1 MAEPPPFQEA
11 MRCDVCKCSFNAFRR
26 RHHCRCC
33 GRTLCFE
40 HSSKQIPLPQFG
52 IHSAVRVCSDCFNNA
67 TQSSSAN
74 TQTNSNGIDKMASV
88 DIDAIPSDGV
98 DASTDKL
105 SRCDLNEVISLSK
118 SENSSYVGGNLS
130 VSQTVECKCGMPLCI
145 CEATAPPQVQPE
157 VSTSQYYQRPKKVV
171 TAQHIPSDTVS
182 KSTAGSSGSS
192 RQSLFFTSGQST
204 NVSIDKSSSSYET
217 NGEGLREAIKN
228 NDISAVKDLLRQG
241 VDANYCDK
249 QGMSLLHLATV
260 FNHTEIT
267 FILMDAGASVDAK
280 NAQGET
286 PLDCAPTMLQ
296 YKMHQKI
303 QEASSISS

>member
-11 MRCDVCKCSFNAFRR
+11 ARCDVCKCSFNAFRR

-40 HSSKQIPLPQFG
+40 HSSKQIPLPQYG
-52 IHSAVRVCSDCFNNA
+52 IHSAVRVCHDCFNNA

-74 TQTNSNGIDKMASV
+74 TQTNSNDIDKMAS
-88 DIDAIPSDGV
+88 DNIDARASDGI

-105 SRCDLNEVISLSK
+105 SRISLSK

-145 CEATAPPQVQPE
+145 CEAPAPPQVQPE

-171 TAQHIPSDTVS
+171 TAQHTPSDTIS
-182 KSTAGSSGSS
+182 KSTAGSSGST
-192 RQSLFFTSGQST
+192 RPSLFFTSGQTS
-204 NVSIDKSSSSYET
+204 NVSTDKSSRGYET
-217 NGEGLREAIKN
+217 SGEGLREAIKN
-228 NDISAVKDLLRQG
+228 NDISAVKDLLMQG

-260 FNHTEIT
+260 FNHTEIA

-303 QEASSISS
+303 HEASNM

>member
-11 MRCDVCKCSFNAFRR
+11 ARCDVCKCSFNAFRR

-40 HSSKQIPLPQFG
+40 HSSKQIPLPQYG
-52 IHSAVRVCSDCFNNA
+52 IHSAVRVCHDCFNNA
-67 TQSSSAN
+67 AQSSSAN
-74 TQTNSNGIDKMASV
+74 TQTNSNDIDKMAS
-88 DIDAIPSDGV
+88 DNIDARASDGI

-105 SRCDLNEVISLSK
+105 SRISLLK

-145 CEATAPPQVQPE
+145 CEAPAPPQVQPE

-171 TAQHIPSDTVS
+171 TAQHIPSDTIS
-182 KSTAGSSGSS
+182 KSTAGSSGST
-192 RQSLFFTSGQST
+192 RPSLFFTSGQTS
-204 NVSIDKSSSSYET
+204 NVSTDKSSRGYET
-217 NGEGLREAIKN
+217 SGEGLREAIKN
-228 NDISAVKDLLRQG
+228 NDISAVKDLLMQG

-260 FNHTEIT
+260 FNHTEIA

-303 QEASSISS
+303 QEASNM

>member
-11 MRCDVCKCSFNAFRR
+11 ARCDVCKCSFNAFRR

-40 HSSKQIPLPQFG
+40 HSSKQIPLPQYG
-52 IHSAVRVCSDCFNNA
+52 IHSAVRVCHDCFNNA

-74 TQTNSNGIDKMASV
+74 TQTNSNDIDKMAS
-88 DIDAIPSDGV
+88 DNIDARASDGIG
-98 DASTDKL
+98 ASTDKL
-105 SRCDLNEVISLSK
+105 SRISLLK

-145 CEATAPPQVQPE
+145 CEAPAPPQVQPE

-171 TAQHIPSDTVS
+171 TAQHIPSDTIS
-182 KSTAGSSGSS
+182 KSTAGSSGST
-192 RQSLFFTSGQST
+192 RPSLFFTSGQTS
-204 NVSIDKSSSSYET
+204 NVSTDKSSRGYET
-217 NGEGLREAIKN
+217 SGEGLREAIKN
-228 NDISAVKDLLRQG
+228 NDISAVKDLLMQG

-260 FNHTEIT
+260 FNHTEIA

-303 QEASSISS
+303 QEASNM

>member
-11 MRCDVCKCSFNAFRR
+11 ARCDVCKCSFNAFRR

-40 HSSKQIPLPQFG
+40 HSSKQIPLPQYG
-52 IHSAVRVCSDCFNNA
+52 LHSAVRVCHDCFNNA

-74 TQTNSNGIDKMASV
+74 TQTNSNDIDKMAS
-88 DIDAIPSDGV
+88 DNIDARASDGI

-105 SRCDLNEVISLSK
+105 SRISLSK

-145 CEATAPPQVQPE
+145 CEAPAPPQVQPE

-171 TAQHIPSDTVS
+171 TAQHTPSDTIS
-182 KSTAGSSGSS
+182 KSTAGSSGST
-192 RQSLFFTSGQST
+192 RPSLFFTSGQTS
-204 NVSIDKSSSSYET
+204 NVSTDKSSRGYET
-217 NGEGLREAIKN
+217 SGEGLREAIKN
-228 NDISAVKDLLRQG
+228 NDISAVKDLLMQG

-260 FNHTEIT
+260 FNHTEIA

-303 QEASSISS
+303 QEASNM

>member
-1 MAEPPPFQEA
+1 MSEPPPFQEA
-11 MRCDVCKCSFNAFRR
+11 ARCDVCKCSFNAFRR

-52 IHSAVRVCSDCFNNA
+52 IHSAVRVCHDCFNNS

-74 TQTNSNGIDKMASV
+74 TQTNSYGIDKMASDDV
-88 DIDAIPSDGV
+88 DATVSDGI

-105 SRCDLNEVISLSK
+105 SRVDLNEVISLSK
-118 SENSSYVGGNLS
+118 SEKSSYVGGNLS
-130 VSQTVECKCGMPLCI
+130 ISQTVECNCGMPLCI
-145 CEATAPPQVQPE
+145 CEAPAPPQVQPE
-157 VSTSQYYQRPKKVV
+157 VSTSQYYQRSKKVV
-171 TAQHIPSDTVS
+171 PAQHTPSDTIS
-182 KSTAGSSGSS
+182 KSTAGSSGSI
-192 RQSLFFTSGQST
+192 RQSLFFTSGQTS
-204 NVSIDKSSSSYET
+204 NVSTDKSSSSYET

-228 NDISAVKDLLRQG
+228 NDISAVKDLLMQG

-260 FNHTEIT
+260 FNHTEIA

-303 QEASSISS
+303 QASSM

>member
-11 MRCDVCKCSFNAFRR
+11 ARCDVCKCSFNAFRR

-40 HSSKQIPLPQFG
+40 HSSKQIPLPQYG
-52 IHSAVRVCSDCFNNA
+52 IHSAVRVCHDCFNNA

-74 TQTNSNGIDKMASV
+74 TQTNSNDIDKMAS
-88 DIDAIPSDGV
+88 DNIDARASDGI

-105 SRCDLNEVISLSK
+105 SRISLLK

-145 CEATAPPQVQPE
+145 CEAPAPPQVQPE

-171 TAQHIPSDTVS
+171 TAQHIPSDTIS
-182 KSTAGSSGSS
+182 KSTAGSSGST
-192 RQSLFFTSGQST
+192 RPSLFFTSGQTS
-204 NVSIDKSSSSYET
+204 NVSTDKSSRGYET
-217 NGEGLREAIKN
+217 SGEGLREAIKN
-228 NDISAVKDLLRQG
+228 NDISAVKDLLMQG

-260 FNHTEIT
+260 FNHTEIA

-303 QEASSISS
+303 QEASNM

>member
-11 MRCDVCKCSFNAFRR
+11 ARCDVCKCSFNAFRR

-40 HSSKQIPLPQFG
+40 HSSKQIPLPQYG
-52 IHSAVRVCSDCFNNA
+52 IHSAVRVCHDCFNNA
-67 TQSSSAN
+67 AQSSSAN
-74 TQTNSNGIDKMASV
+74 TQTNSNDIDKMAS
-88 DIDAIPSDGV
+88 DNIDARASDGI

-105 SRCDLNEVISLSK
+105 SRISLSK

-145 CEATAPPQVQPE
+145 CEAPAPPQVQPE

-171 TAQHIPSDTVS
+171 TAQHTPSDTIS
-182 KSTAGSSGSS
+182 KSTAGSSGST
-192 RQSLFFTSGQST
+192 RPSLFFTSGQTS
-204 NVSIDKSSSSYET
+204 NVSTDKSSRGYET
-217 NGEGLREAIKN
+217 SGEGLREAIKN
-228 NDISAVKDLLRQG
+228 NDISAVKDLLMQG

-260 FNHTEIT
+260 FNHTEIA

-303 QEASSISS
+303 HEASNM

>member
-11 MRCDVCKCSFNAFRR
+11 ARCDVCKCSFNAFRR

-40 HSSKQIPLPQFG
+40 HSSKQIPLPQYG
-52 IHSAVRVCSDCFNNA
+52 IHSAVRVCHDCFNNA

-74 TQTNSNGIDKMASV
+74 TQTNSNDIDKMAS
-88 DIDAIPSDGV
+88 DNIDARASDGI

-105 SRCDLNEVISLSK
+105 SRISLSK

-145 CEATAPPQVQPE
+145 CEAPAPPQVQPE

-171 TAQHIPSDTVS
+171 TAQHTPSDTIS
-182 KSTAGSSGSS
+182 KSTAGSSGST
-192 RQSLFFTSGQST
+192 RPSLFFTSGQTS
-204 NVSIDKSSSSYET
+204 NVSTDKSSRGYET
-217 NGEGLREAIKN
+217 SGEGLREAIKN
-228 NDISAVKDLLRQG
+228 NDISAVKDLLMQG

-260 FNHTEIT
+260 FNHTEIA

-303 QEASSISS
+303 QEASNM

>member
-1 MAEPPPFQEA
+1 
-11 MRCDVCKCSFNAFRR
+11 
-26 RHHCRCC
+26 
-33 GRTLCFE
+33 
-40 HSSKQIPLPQFG
+40 
-52 IHSAVRVCSDCFNNA
+52 
-67 TQSSSAN
+67 
-74 TQTNSNGIDKMASV
+74 MAS
-88 DIDAIPSDGV
+88 DNIDARASDGI

-105 SRCDLNEVISLSK
+105 SRISLSK

-145 CEATAPPQVQPE
+145 CEAPAPPQVQPE

-171 TAQHIPSDTVS
+171 TAQHTPSDTIS
-182 KSTAGSSGSS
+182 KSTAGSSGST
-192 RQSLFFTSGQST
+192 RPSLFFTSGQTS
-204 NVSIDKSSSSYET
+204 NVSTDKSSRGYET
-217 NGEGLREAIKN
+217 SGEGLREAIKN
-228 NDISAVKDLLRQG
+228 NDISAVKDLLMQG

-260 FNHTEIT
+260 FNHTEIA

-303 QEASSISS
+303 QEASNM

>member
-11 MRCDVCKCSFNAFRR
+11 ARCDVCKCSFNAFRR

-40 HSSKQIPLPQFG
+40 HSSKQIPLPQYG
-52 IHSAVRVCSDCFNNA
+52 IHSAVRVCHDCFNNA

-74 TQTNSNGIDKMASV
+74 TQTNSNDIDKMAS
-88 DIDAIPSDGV
+88 DNIDARASDGI

-105 SRCDLNEVISLSK
+105 SRISLSK

-145 CEATAPPQVQPE
+145 CEAPAPPQVQPE

-171 TAQHIPSDTVS
+171 TAQHIPSDTIS
-182 KSTAGSSGSS
+182 KSTAGSSGST
-192 RQSLFFTSGQST
+192 RPSLFFTSGQTS
-204 NVSIDKSSSSYET
+204 NVSTDKSSRGYET
-217 NGEGLREAIKN
+217 SGEGLREAIKN
-228 NDISAVKDLLRQG
+228 NDISAVKDLLMQG

-260 FNHTEIT
+260 FNHTEIA

-303 QEASSISS
+303 QEASNM

>member
-11 MRCDVCKCSFNAFRR
+11 ARCDVCKCSFNAFRR

-40 HSSKQIPLPQFG
+40 HSSKQIPLPQYG
-52 IHSAVRVCSDCFNNA
+52 IHSAVRVCHDCFNNA

-74 TQTNSNGIDKMASV
+74 TQTNSNDIDKMAS
-88 DIDAIPSDGV
+88 DNIDARASDGI

-105 SRCDLNEVISLSK
+105 SRISLSK

-145 CEATAPPQVQPE
+145 CEAPAPPQVQPE

-171 TAQHIPSDTVS
+171 TAQHTPSDTIS
-182 KSTAGSSGSS
+182 KSTAGSSGST
-192 RQSLFFTSGQST
+192 RQSLFFTSGQTS
-204 NVSIDKSSSSYET
+204 NVSTDKSSRGYET
-217 NGEGLREAIKN
+217 SGEGLREAIKN
-228 NDISAVKDLLRQG
+228 NDISAVKDLLMQG

-260 FNHTEIT
+260 FNHTEIA

-280 NAQGET
+280 KCTRGNAIGLCTNYVTVQN
-286 PLDCAPTMLQ
+286 
-296 YKMHQKI
+296 
-303 QEASSISS
+303 ASENTRSF

>member
-11 MRCDVCKCSFNAFRR
+11 ARCDVCKCSFNAFRR

-40 HSSKQIPLPQFG
+40 HSSKQIPLPQYG
-52 IHSAVRVCSDCFNNA
+52 IHSAVRVCHDCFNNA
-67 TQSSSAN
+67 AQSSSAN
-74 TQTNSNGIDKMASV
+74 TQTNSNDIDKMAS
-88 DIDAIPSDGV
+88 DNIDARASDGI

-105 SRCDLNEVISLSK
+105 SRISLSK

-145 CEATAPPQVQPE
+145 CEAPAPPQVQPE
-157 VSTSQYYQRPKKVV
+157 VSTSQYYQRPKKVA
-171 TAQHIPSDTVS
+171 TAQHTPSDTIS
-182 KSTAGSSGSS
+182 KSTAGSSGST
-192 RQSLFFTSGQST
+192 RPSLFFTSGQTS
-204 NVSIDKSSSSYET
+204 NVSTDKSSRGYET
-217 NGEGLREAIKN
+217 SGEGLREAIKN
-228 NDISAVKDLLRQG
+228 NDISAVKDLLMQG

-260 FNHTEIT
+260 FNHTEIA

-303 QEASSISS
+303 HEASNM

>member
-11 MRCDVCKCSFNAFRR
+11 ARCDVCKCSFNAFRR

-40 HSSKQIPLPQFG
+40 HSSKQIPLPQYG
-52 IHSAVRVCSDCFNNA
+52 IHSAVRVCHDCFNNA

-74 TQTNSNGIDKMASV
+74 TQTNSNDIDKMAS
-88 DIDAIPSDGV
+88 DNIDARASDGI

-105 SRCDLNEVISLSK
+105 SRISLSK

-145 CEATAPPQVQPE
+145 CEAPAPPQVQPE

-171 TAQHIPSDTVS
+171 TAQHIPSDTIS
-182 KSTAGSSGSS
+182 KSTAGSSGST
-192 RQSLFFTSGQST
+192 RPSLFFTSGQTS
-204 NVSIDKSSSSYET
+204 NVSTDKSSRGYET
-217 NGEGLREAIKN
+217 SGEGLREAIKN
-228 NDISAVKDLLRQG
+228 NDISAVKDLLMQG

-260 FNHTEIT
+260 FNHTEIA

-303 QEASSISS
+303 HEASNM

>member
-1 MAEPPPFQEA
+1 
-11 MRCDVCKCSFNAFRR
+11 
-26 RHHCRCC
+26 
-33 GRTLCFE
+33 
-40 HSSKQIPLPQFG
+40 
-52 IHSAVRVCSDCFNNA
+52 
-67 TQSSSAN
+67 
-74 TQTNSNGIDKMASV
+74 MASN
-88 DIDAIPSDGV
+88 DIDAIASDGV

-105 SRCDLNEVISLSK
+105 SRVDLNEVISLSK
-118 SENSSYVGGNLS
+118 SENSSYVGENSS

-171 TAQHIPSDTVS
+171 TTQHTPDTVS
-182 KSTAGSSGSS
+182 KSTAGSSGST
-192 RQSLFFTSGQST
+192 RQSLFFTSGQTT
-204 NVSIDKSSSSYET
+204 NVSMDKSSSSYET

>member
-11 MRCDVCKCSFNAFRR
+11 ARCDVCKCSFNAFRR

-40 HSSKQIPLPQFG
+40 HSSKQIPLPQYG
-52 IHSAVRVCSDCFNNA
+52 IHSAVRVCHDCFNNA

-74 TQTNSNGIDKMASV
+74 TQTNSNDIDKMAS
-88 DIDAIPSDGV
+88 DNIDARASDGI

-105 SRCDLNEVISLSK
+105 SRISLSK

-145 CEATAPPQVQPE
+145 CEAPAPPQVQPE

-171 TAQHIPSDTVS
+171 TAQHTPSDTIS
-182 KSTAGSSGSS
+182 KSTAGSSGST
-192 RQSLFFTSGQST
+192 RPSLFFTSGQTS
-204 NVSIDKSSSSYET
+204 NVSTDKSSRGYET
-217 NGEGLREAIKN
+217 SGEGLREAIKN
-228 NDISAVKDLLRQG
+228 NDISSVKDLLMQG

-260 FNHTEIT
+260 FNHTEIA

-303 QEASSISS
+303 QEASNM

>member
-11 MRCDVCKCSFNAFRR
+11 ARCDVCKCSFNAFRR

-40 HSSKQIPLPQFG
+40 HSSKQIPLPQYG
-52 IHSAVRVCSDCFNNA
+52 IHSAVRVCHDCFNNA

-74 TQTNSNGIDKMASV
+74 TQTNSNDIDKMAS
-88 DIDAIPSDGV
+88 DNIDARASDGI

-105 SRCDLNEVISLSK
+105 SRISLLK

-145 CEATAPPQVQPE
+145 CEAPAPPQVQPE

-171 TAQHIPSDTVS
+171 TAQHIPSDTIS
-182 KSTAGSSGSS
+182 KSTAGSSGST
-192 RQSLFFTSGQST
+192 RPSLFFTSGQTS
-204 NVSIDKSSSSYET
+204 NVSTDKSSRGYET
-217 NGEGLREAIKN
+217 SGEGLREAIKN
-228 NDISAVKDLLRQG
+228 NDISAVKDLLMQG

-260 FNHTEIT
+260 FNHTEIA

-303 QEASSISS
+303 HEASNM

>member
-11 MRCDVCKCSFNAFRR
+11 ARCDVCKCSFNAFRR

-40 HSSKQIPLPQFG
+40 HSSKQIPLPQYG
-52 IHSAVRVCSDCFNNA
+52 IHSAVRVCHDCFNNA

-74 TQTNSNGIDKMASV
+74 TQTNSNDIDKMAS
-88 DIDAIPSDGV
+88 DNIDARASDGI

-105 SRCDLNEVISLSK
+105 SRISLLK

-145 CEATAPPQVQPE
+145 CEAPAPPQVQPE

-171 TAQHIPSDTVS
+171 TAQHTPSDTIS
-182 KSTAGSSGSS
+182 KSTAGSSGST
-192 RQSLFFTSGQST
+192 RPSLFFTSGQTS
-204 NVSIDKSSSSYET
+204 NVSTDKSSRGYET
-217 NGEGLREAIKN
+217 SGEGLREAIKN
-228 NDISAVKDLLRQG
+228 NDISAVKDLLMQG

-260 FNHTEIT
+260 FNHTEIA

-303 QEASSISS
+303 QEASNM